1 MMIAEFLKK
10 NSVCQHDK
18 VTPEVDF
25 AYCPDCGELIENQ
38 WFVMRCACCGVKVKA
53 LIKNGNI
60 IAQNKFCRNCGSQL
74 YTIDRIDKINFIDVN
89 YAVLIKKV
97 VTYERP
103 DITQS
108 WVDSTRK
115 ANDIRALLQ
124 QYELNE

>member
-1 MMIAEFLKK
+1 MLLTEFLKK

-18 VTPEVDF
+18 ITPDADF

-38 WFVMRCACCGVKVKA
+38 WFIMRCACCGVKVKA
-53 LIKNGNI
+53 LIKNGEI
-60 IAQNKFCRNCGSQL
+60 IAQDKFCHNCGSQL

-97 VTYERP
+97 VTHERS

-115 ANDIRALLQ
+115 ANDIRLLLQ
-124 QYELNE
+124 QYEENE